1 MPLKKKETWKC
12 FSLICKRF
20 VSKSSFRDEILSTV
34 DLKGLHCRDLRIIL
48 IVHWEKH
55 PWELTY
61 SSVEVHRGQAISRT
75 QTSTIPQAIVTGCLG
90 NTFSLIASLFLRLGW
105 VRGSSTMPAN
115 SVSDR
120 HLFMDRRVNDTSGS
134 HLWEI
139 CISPAYSCLLESS
152 FSGFSDTP
160 I

>member
-1 MPLKKKETWKC
+1 ML
-12 FSLICKRF
+12 FFFLICKRF
-20 VSKSSFRDEILSTV
+20 VSKSSFQDEILSTV
-34 DLKGLHCRDLRIIL
+34 DLKGLYCRDLRIIL

-61 SSVEVHRGQAISRT
+61 YCTDVHRGQAVSCT
-75 QTSTIPQAIVTGCLG
+75 LTSTIPQAVVTGCLG
-90 NTFSLIASLFLRLGW
+90 NTFSLIAPLFLRLVW
-105 VRGSSTMPAN
+105 VRDSSTMPAN
-115 SVSDR
+115 SFSDR

-139 CISPAYSCLLESS
+139 CISPAYSCLVESS